1 MPGLPARG
9 EPGEMSQR
17 ASQAPTPVVSRDE
30 LLQRVEG
37 DMKLLQDLV
46 EVFREDLPGRLRA
59 LRDAL
64 ERDDLDAVFAGAHAI
79 KGSVSTFAAAA
90 AYEAASQLEDL
101 ARSGKDD
108 GLKAATDV
116 LEREINRLQ
125 PALREILKA

>member
-1 MPGLPARG
+1 
-9 EPGEMSQR
+9 MSQHT
-17 ASQAPTPVVSRDE
+17 SQPPTPVVSRDE

-37 DMKLLQDLV
+37 DLQLLQDLV

-64 ERDDLDAVFAGAHAI
+64 ERDDLDAVLAGAHAI

-108 GLKAATDV
+108 GLKTATDV
-116 LEREINRLQ
+116 LEREISRLQ
-125 PALREILKA
+125 PALREILES

>member
-1 MPGLPARG
+1 
-9 EPGEMSQR
+9 MSQR
-17 ASQAPTPVVSRDE
+17 TSQPPTPVVSRDE

-46 EVFREDLPGRLRA
+46 DTFLEDLPGRLRA

-79 KGSVSTFAAAA
+79 KGCVSTFAAAA
-90 AYEAASQLEDL
+90 AYEAASQLEAL

-116 LEREINRLQ
+116 LVREISRLQ
-125 PALREILKA
+125 PALREILES